1 MATKKPPHPM
11 RASEIERFERN
22 LANWLHLDPAEAM
35 YHRFQGMLESQIATL
50 QICEVITRQG
60 AVKLLTRMGEAK
72 REKDAAEAGHK
83 GEGLRLV

>member
-1 MATKKPPHPM
+1 VPAKLKG
-11 RASEIERFERN
+11 FERN
-22 LANWLHLDPAEAM
+22 LSNWLNLDPAEAM

-60 AVKLLTRMGEAK
+60 AVKLLTRMCEAR
-72 REKDAAEAGHK
+72 REKYAADAGHK